1 MINSFYIVL
10 NMRTPSGFETYGRF
24 EVGSD
29 RLFAEELFA
38 QLHGTAS
45 VNDTDILHVDLMEL
59 KDGLPVNIQ
68 VISCTVNEIAVNCK
82 LITKELFKR
91 INLDDKD

>member
-1 MINSFYIVL
+1 MINTFYIVL
-10 NMRTPSGFETYGRF
+10 NMRTPSGFEAYGRF

-29 RLFAEELFA
+29 RLFAEQLFG

-68 VISCTVNEIAVNCK
+68 VISCSVNEIAVNCK